1 MKRLFL
7 ITIIVMA
14 VVLVGALHGS
24 NVPGERA
31 GKIAVEQA
39 YPGYFP
45 EKLPGIIFDAAV
57 LAPIIR

>member
-7 ITIIVMA
+7 ITIMVMA
-14 VVLVGALHGS
+14 VVLVGALHGGY
-24 NVPGERA
+24 VPEESA
-31 GKIAVEQA
+31 GDSAGEQA
-39 YPGYFP
+39 YPGNFP

>member
-7 ITIIVMA
+7 ITIIVMV
-14 VVLVGALHGS
+14 VVLVGALHGGYIQEDRG
-24 NVPGERA
+24 GEIA
-31 GKIAVEQA
+31 GEQA

-57 LAPIIR
+57 LAPPLR

>member
-1 MKRLFL
+1 MKRLLL
-7 ITIIVMA
+7 ITITVMA
-14 VVLVGALHGS
+14 LVLVGVLHG
-24 NVPGERA
+24 GYITEERA
-31 GKIAVEQA
+31 GEIAGEQT